1 MNRAPLVILIA
12 LVLLASCKTRQVTEY
27 VTVEVP
33 RVHTEWKTDTLR
45 DSVHVK
51 DSVTVYTKG
60 DTVFVDRTR
69 NKVRWRDRIV
79 RAETCDTV
87 TVVKEVP
94 VPVEVEKKLSKWQ
107 KVRMRLGDS
116 AMALLAL
123 AAAFIVT
130 RFIWRYRRRT

>member
-12 LVLLASCKTRQVTEY
+12 LVLLASCKTRHVVEY
-27 VTVEVP
+27 MTIEVP
-33 RVHTEWKTDTLR
+33 SVHTEWRTDTLR
-45 DSVHVK
+45 DSVHVT
-51 DSVTVYTKG
+51 DSVVRYVSG

-69 NKVRWRDRIV
+69 NKVRWRDRVV
-79 RAETCDTV
+79 RAETCDTI
-87 TVVKEVP
+87 TKVKEVP